1 MNLITIMKIKYDI
14 KLILLFTYTDS
25 SVYKIGIKLFM
36 KILVRIKKYLILVI
50 ILLSQN
56 IMMIQTH

>member
-25 SVYKIGIKLFM
+25 SVYKIRIKLFM